1 MDDSIG
7 MMLALEEAKKALN
20 LDEVPVGAVIT
31 YENEVIS
38 AGHNLTFNNLDATAH
53 AEILVIKSACKALN
67 SSRLI
72 GCKLFVTLEP
82 CCMCAGAILQSRI
95 PIVIYGASDKKS
107 GVVESHLN
115 IFGNGNL
122 NHHTTIRGGIK
133 SMESVRLLKKF
144 FKDKR
149 K

>member
-115 IFGNGNL
+115 IFDNGSL